1 MSHTAHRFTILTVTI
16 LLVAA
21 VGVVLI
27 VQRASAASSTPV
39 VYVATGENFP
49 DALGAASAAA
59 VRGGPVLLVQKN
71 AIPAE
76 TAAELT
82 RLHPD
87 VIVVAGG
94 TAVVSDAVVTQLQAY
109 APSVVRAA
117 GANRYATAVEVSKSA
132 FPATG
137 GGSVVLEARVAAL
150 EAQVAELEALLDGVV
165 RDGDTL
171 RFEAMNLQVVNGEGQ
186 TNSSNALGN
195 VIIGYNEGTQTRT
208 GSHYLIIGPY
218 HSYTGYA
225 GIVNGH
231 NNTASAPYASVTGGS
246 YNTASGNY
254 ASVPGGYSN
263 TASGPDS
270 SVSGGY
276 DNTASSAYASVA
288 GGYSNT
294 ASGLY
299 SSVTGGRSNSAT
311 GYVSSVS
318 GGAGNQATNSYASA
332 CGGSQGTA
340 SGSYSSV
347 TGGYRNTA
355 SAPYAS
361 VLSGYN
367 NTAAGDYDAIV
378 GGDNRTVSAS
388 GAAAMGEGYWY
399 AWDSD

>member
-1 MSHTAHRFTILTVTI
+1 MSHTAHSLVTVTI

-27 VQRASAASSTPV
+27 VQRASSAASTPG

-59 VRGGPVLLVQKN
+59 VRGGPVLLVQKTS
-71 AIPAE
+71 IPQV
-76 TAAELT
+76 TKDELT

-195 VIIGYNEGTQTRT
+195 VIIGYNEHPTSRPSGYRL
-208 GSHYLIIGPY
+208 GSHYLVLGTKN
-218 HSYTGYA
+218 SYTDYA
-225 GIVNGH
+225 GIIAGDM
-231 NNTASAPYASVTGGS
+231 NTASAPYASVTGG
-246 YNTASGNY
+246 
-254 ASVPGGYSN
+254 YSN
-263 TASGPDS
+263 TASGIYS
-270 SVSGGY
+270 LVSGG
-276 DNTASSAYASVA
+276 AI
-288 GGYSNT
+288 NT
-294 ASGLY
+294 ASGGET
-299 SSVTGGRSNSAT
+299 SVLGGWHNT
-311 GYVSSVS
+311 VS
-318 GGAGNQATNSYASA
+318 GS
-332 CGGSQGTA
+332 C
-340 SGSYSSV
+340 
-347 TGGYRNTA
+347 NTVA
-355 SAPYAS
+355 
-361 VLSGYN
+361 
-367 NTAAGDYDAIV
+367 
-378 GGDNRTVSAS
+378 GGDNLNCNPSSA
-388 GAAAMGEGYWY
+388 GVCGEGVW
-399 AWDSD
+399 AGLD